1 MFLDC
6 GPRLKKFRPSSLGSG
21 IEIACPCGRSAVRLE
36 PLGREVGEFSVA
48 RKPGVGAD
56 APRTVYGPSPAVG
69 HRPQK
74 ASAQLQK
81 GAGLR
86 FIAVGPTARRRR
98 TRPNLKSLRRYLP
111 DIEMSTDQQN
121 EATESVMRV
130 LYQAGVALSPDSI
143 VATLDVYAD
152 DSHDEATVREALGG
166 LEAES
171 LVRRLDREGD
181 YYVVTDSGSDFL
193 ETEIDQESLGFSG

>member
-1 MFLDC
+1 
-6 GPRLKKFRPSSLGSG
+6 
-21 IEIACPCGRSAVRLE
+21 
-36 PLGREVGEFSVA
+36 
-48 RKPGVGAD
+48 
-56 APRTVYGPSPAVG
+56 
-69 HRPQK
+69 
-74 ASAQLQK
+74 
-81 GAGLR
+81 
-86 FIAVGPTARRRR
+86 
-98 TRPNLKSLRRYLP
+98 
-111 DIEMSTDQQN
+111 MSTDQQN